1 MSLANTIN
9 FKLYFCLQLK
19 SSTFNTY
26 FMLESL
32 ITSKTRLRLLI
43 KFFLN
48 IANKGYLNSLA
59 NEFGESTNSVRKE
72 LNNLSSAGYLE
83 KHSENNKVI
92 YKANASHPLFKIIQ
106 KIVHK
111 HLGIEEILETVYNR
125 IGDVKKIMILGDYAK
140 GIDSGLI
147 EILIVGD
154 NINKEYLDEISPKI
168 ELKIKRKVSFFVSN
182 KSLKQN
188 SLTIFEA

>member
-1 MSLANTIN
+1 
-9 FKLYFCLQLK
+9 
-19 SSTFNTY
+19 
-26 FMLESL
+26 MLESL

-83 KHSENNKVI
+83 KHNQNNKVI

-168 ELKIKRKVSFFVSN
+168 ELKIKRKINFFIS
-182 KSLKQN
+182 KTSLNQE
-188 SLTIFEA
+188 SLIIFEA

>member
-1 MSLANTIN
+1 
-9 FKLYFCLQLK
+9 
-19 SSTFNTY
+19 
-26 FMLESL
+26 MLESL

-48 IANKGYLNSLA
+48 IANKGYLNGLA

-72 LNNLSSAGYLE
+72 LNNLSYAGYLE

-106 KIVHK
+106 KIIHK
-111 HLGIEEILETVYNR
+111 HLGIEQILESVYNR
-125 IGDVKKIMILGDYAK
+125 IGDVKKIDILGDYAK

-147 EILIVGD
+147 EILIIGD
-154 NINKEYLDEISPKI
+154 NIDKKYLDEIAPKI
-168 ELKIKRKVSFFVSN
+168 ELKIKRKVSFFVSCE
-182 KSLKQN
+182 SLKQH
-188 SLTIFEA
+188 SLTIFES

>member
-1 MSLANTIN
+1 
-9 FKLYFCLQLK
+9 
-19 SSTFNTY
+19 
-26 FMLESL
+26 MLDSL

-48 IANKGYLNSLA
+48 IANKGYLNGLA

-83 KHSENNKVI
+83 KYNENNKVV

-106 KIVHK
+106 KVVKK
-111 HLGIEEILETVYNR
+111 HLGIEEILETVLKK
-125 IGDVKKIMILGDYAK
+125 IGEVKKIMILGDYAE
-140 GIDSGLI
+140 GIDSGYI

-154 NINKEYLDEISPKI
+154 NISKDYLNEITPKI
-168 ELKIKRKVSFFVSN
+168 EKKINRKVSFFVSN
-182 KSLKQN
+182 STLKQKT
-188 SLTIFEA
+188 LTIFEV

>member
-1 MSLANTIN
+1 
-9 FKLYFCLQLK
+9 
-19 SSTFNTY
+19 
-26 FMLESL
+26 MLDSL

-48 IANKGYLNSLA
+48 IANKGYLNGLA

-83 KHSENNKVI
+83 KHNENNKVV

-106 KIVHK
+106 KIVKK
-111 HLGIEEILETVYNR
+111 HLGIEEILETVLKR
-125 IGDVKKIMILGDYAK
+125 IGEVKKIMILGDYAE
-140 GIDSGLI
+140 GIDSGHI

-154 NINKEYLDEISPKI
+154 NISKDYLKEITPKI
-168 ELKIKRKVSFFVSN
+168 EKKINRKVSFFVSN
-182 KSLKQN
+182 SILKQKT
-188 SLTIFEA
+188 LTIFEA

>member
-1 MSLANTIN
+1 
-9 FKLYFCLQLK
+9 
-19 SSTFNTY
+19 
-26 FMLESL
+26 MLESL

-43 KFFLN
+43 KFFVN

-83 KHSENNKVI
+83 KHNENNKVI
-92 YKANASHPLFKIIQ
+92 YGANTSHPLFKIIQ
-106 KIVHK
+106 KTIHK

-125 IGDVKKIMILGDYAK
+125 IGDVEKVVLLGDYER

-147 EILIVGD
+147 EVLIVGK
-154 NINKEYLDEISPKI
+154 NIDRKYLDEISPKI
-168 ELKIKRKVSFFVSN
+168 EKKIKRKVNFFVSS
-182 KSLKQN
+182 KVLKQS
-188 SLTIFEA
+188 SLVIFEA

>member
-1 MSLANTIN
+1 
-9 FKLYFCLQLK
+9 
-19 SSTFNTY
+19 
-26 FMLESL
+26 MLESL

-72 LNNLSSAGYLE
+72 LNNLTSAGYLE
-83 KHSENNKVI
+83 KHNQNNKVI

-111 HLGIEEILETVYNR
+111 HLGIEEILESIYKR
-125 IGDVKKIMILGDYAK
+125 IGDVKKIILLGDYAK

-154 NINKEYLDEISPKI
+154 NVNKEYLDEISPII
-168 ELKIKRKVSFFVSN
+168 EKKIKRKVSFFVSN
-182 KSLKQN
+182 KCLKQN
-188 SLTIFEA
+188 SLIIFEA

>member
-1 MSLANTIN
+1 
-9 FKLYFCLQLK
+9 
-19 SSTFNTY
+19 
-26 FMLESL
+26 MLESL

-83 KHSENNKVI
+83 KQNENNKI
-92 YKANASHPLFKIIQ
+92 YYKANVAHPLFKTIQ
-106 KIVHK
+106 KIIHQ
-111 HLGIEEILETVYNR
+111 HLGIEELLETVYNN
-125 IGDVKKIMILGDYAK
+125 IGDVEKVVLLGDYAK

-147 EILIVGD
+147 EVLIVGQ
-154 NINKEYLDEISPKI
+154 NINREYLDEITPKI
-168 ELKIKRKVSFFVSN
+168 KNKINRDVNFVISN
-182 KSLKQN
+182 NMLNQN
-188 SLTIFEA
+188 SLIIFES